1 MQVSAFI
8 PIKKYSHSKG
18 RLASILSEQQRS
30 DLSKAM
36 ATQTI
41 KALIQSNACDSIT
54 LVTNDPHLIIEGAFT
69 YFTESSLN
77 QALNESIASN
87 ESNNPIL
94 IMHAD
99 LPRINHR
106 DINNL
111 VASFKESVISIVPD
125 IEESGTNCLLYD
137 ASMKFNLQFGVNSY
151 ALFLTEFKSNDYRW
165 NQHSIESLQYDLDS
179 EDDYF
184 KLKDYVR
191 G

>member
-8 PIKKYSHSKG
+8 PIKKYSHSKR

-41 KALIQSNACDSIT
+41 KALIQSNICDSIT
-54 LVTNDPHLIIEGAFT
+54 LVTNDPLLIIEGASTF
-69 YFTESSLN
+69 FTESSLN
-77 QALNESIASN
+77 QALNEAIACN
-87 ESNNPIL
+87 DSNNPIL

-99 LPRINHR
+99 LPRINER
-106 DINNL
+106 DLDNL
-111 VASFKESVISIVPD
+111 VAFFNKSFISIVPD

-137 ASMKFNLQFGVNSY
+137 SAMKFNLQFGINSY
-151 ALFLTEFKSNDYRW
+151 ALFLSEFKGNDYRW

>member
-8 PIKKYSHSKG
+8 PIKKYSHSKR

-41 KALIQSNACDSIT
+41 KALIQSNICDSIT
-54 LVTNDPHLIIEGAFT
+54 LVTNDPHLIIEGASTF
-69 YFTESSLN
+69 FTESSLN
-77 QALNESIASN
+77 QALNEAIACN
-87 ESNNPIL
+87 DSNNPIL

-99 LPRINHR
+99 LPRINER
-106 DINNL
+106 DLDNL
-111 VASFKESVISIVPD
+111 VASFNKSFISIVPD

-137 ASMKFNLQFGVNSY
+137 SAMKFNLQFGINSY
-151 ALFLTEFKSNDYRW
+151 DLFLSEFKGNDYRW

>member
-8 PIKKYSHSKG
+8 PIKKYSHSKR

-41 KALIQSNACDSIT
+41 KALIQSNICDSIT
-54 LVTNDPHLIIEGAFT
+54 LVTNDPHLIIEGASTF
-69 YFTESSLN
+69 FTESSLN
-77 QALNESIASN
+77 QALNEAIACN
-87 ESNNPIL
+87 DSNNPIL

-99 LPRINHR
+99 LPRINER
-106 DINNL
+106 DLDNL
-111 VASFKESVISIVPD
+111 VASFNKSFISIVPD

-137 ASMKFNLQFGVNSY
+137 PSMKFNLQFGINSY
-151 ALFLTEFKSNDYRW
+151 ALFVKEFTANDYRW

>member
-8 PIKKYSHSKG
+8 PIKKYSHSKR

-41 KALIQSNACDSIT
+41 KALIQSNICDSIT
-54 LVTNDPHLIIEGAFT
+54 LVTNDPLLIIEGASTF
-69 YFTESSLN
+69 FTESSLN
-77 QALNESIASN
+77 QALNEAIACN
-87 ESNNPIL
+87 DSNNPIL

-99 LPRINHR
+99 LPRINER
-106 DINNL
+106 DLDNL
-111 VASFKESVISIVPD
+111 VAFFNKSFISIVPD

-137 ASMKFNLQFGVNSY
+137 SAMKFNLQFGINSY
-151 ALFLTEFKSNDYRW
+151 ALFLSEFKDNDYRW

>member
-8 PIKKYSHSKG
+8 PIKKYSHSKR

-41 KALIQSNACDSIT
+41 KALIQSNICDSIT
-54 LVTNDPHLIIEGAFT
+54 LVTNDSDLIIEGAST

-77 QALNESIASN
+77 QALNEAIACN
-87 ESNNPIL
+87 DSNNPIL

-99 LPRINHR
+99 LPRINER
-106 DINNL
+106 DLDNL
-111 VASFKESVISIVPD
+111 VASFNKSFISIVPD

-137 ASMKFNLQFGVNSY
+137 PAMKFNLQFGINSY
-151 ALFLTEFKSNDYRW
+151 ALFLREFKANDYRW

>member
-8 PIKKYSHSKG
+8 PIKKYTDSKG

-41 KALIQSNACDSIT
+41 KSLIQANICDSIT
-54 LVTNDPHLIIEGAFT
+54 LVTNDANLVMEGTSTFFT
-69 YFTESSLN
+69 SSSLN
-77 QALNESIASN
+77 KALEEAIDDSS
-87 ESNNPIL
+87 STDPIL
-94 IMHAD
+94 IIHAD
-99 LPRINHR
+99 LPKIN
-106 DINNL
+106 DKDLKNL
-111 VASFKESVISIVPD
+111 AGLFDKSIISIVPD
-125 IEESGTNCLLYD
+125 IGKSGTNCILYD
-137 ASMKFNLQFGVNSY
+137 RAMKFNFQFGINSY
-151 ALFLTEFKSNDYRW
+151 ELFLAEFKKNNCDW
-165 NQHSIESLQYDLDS
+165 VNLSIESLQYDLDS

>member
-8 PIKKYSHSKG
+8 PIKKYSHSKR

-41 KALIQSNACDSIT
+41 KALIQSNICDSIT
-54 LVTNDPHLIIEGAFT
+54 LVTNDPLLIIEGASTF
-69 YFTESSLN
+69 FTESSLN
-77 QALNESIASN
+77 QALNEAIACN
-87 ESNNPIL
+87 DSNNPIL

-99 LPRINHR
+99 LPRINER
-106 DINNL
+106 DLNNL
-111 VASFKESVISIVPD
+111 AASFNKSFISIVPD

-137 ASMKFNLQFGVNSY
+137 PAMKFNLQFGINSY
-151 ALFLTEFKSNDYRW
+151 ALFLSEFKGNDYRW

>member
-8 PIKKYSHSKG
+8 PIKKYSHSKR

-41 KALIQSNACDSIT
+41 KALIQSNICDSIT
-54 LVTNDPHLIIEGAFT
+54 LVTNDPLLIIEGASTF
-69 YFTESSLN
+69 FTESSLN
-77 QALNESIASN
+77 QALNEAIACN
-87 ESNNPIL
+87 DSNNPIL

-99 LPRINHR
+99 LPRINER
-106 DINNL
+106 DLDNL
-111 VASFKESVISIVPD
+111 VASFNKSFITIVPD
-125 IEESGTNCLLYD
+125 IEESGTNCLLFD
-137 ASMKFNLQFGVNSY
+137 LAMKFNLQFGINSY
-151 ALFLTEFKSNDYRW
+151 ALFLREFKANDYRW

>member
-8 PIKKYSHSKG
+8 PIKNYSHSKG

-36 ATQTI
+36 AAQTI
-41 KALIQSNACDSIT
+41 KALIQSNICDSIT
-54 LVTNDPHLIIEGAFT
+54 LVTNDPHLIIEGASTF
-69 YFTESSLN
+69 FTESSLN
-77 QALNESIASN
+77 QALNEAIACN
-87 ESNNPIL
+87 DSNNPIL

-99 LPRINHR
+99 LPRINER
-106 DINNL
+106 DLDNL
-111 VASFKESVISIVPD
+111 VTSFNKSFISIVPD
-125 IEESGTNCLLYD
+125 IDESGTNCLLYD
-137 ASMKFNLQFGVNSY
+137 PAMKFNLQFGINSY
-151 ALFLTEFKSNDYRW
+151 VLFLREFKANDYRW
-165 NQHSIESLQYDLDS
+165 NQHSIESLQYDHDS

>member
-1 MQVSAFI
+1 MQVSTFI

-41 KALIQSNACDSIT
+41 KSLIQSNACNSIT
-54 LVTNDPHLIIEGAFT
+54 LVTNDPHLIIEGAST

-77 QALNESIASN
+77 QALNEAIASN

-106 DINNL
+106 DLDIL

-151 ALFLTEFKSNDYRW
+151 ALFLTEFKANDYRW

>member
-8 PIKKYSHSKG
+8 PIKKYSHSKR

-41 KALIQSNACDSIT
+41 KALIQSNICDSIT
-54 LVTNDPHLIIEGAFT
+54 LVTNDPLLIIEGASTF
-69 YFTESSLN
+69 FTESSLN
-77 QALNESIASN
+77 QALNEAIACN
-87 ESNNPIL
+87 DSNNPIL

-99 LPRINHR
+99 LPRINER
-106 DINNL
+106 DLDNL
-111 VASFKESVISIVPD
+111 VAFFNKSFISIVPD

-137 ASMKFNLQFGVNSY
+137 PAMKFNLQFGIDSY
-151 ALFLTEFKSNDYRW
+151 ALFLREFKANHCRW

>member
-54 LVTNDPHLIIEGAFT
+54 LVTNDPHLIIEGAST

-106 DINNL
+106 DIDNL

-137 ASMKFNLQFGVNSY
+137 ASMKFNLQFGINSF
-151 ALFLTEFKSNDYRW
+151 ALFLTEFQANDYLW

>member
-1 MQVSAFI
+1 MQVSALI

-36 ATQTI
+36 AAQTI
-41 KALIQSNACDSIT
+41 KALTHSNICDSIT
-54 LVTNDPHLIIEGAFT
+54 LVTNDSDLIIEGAST

-77 QALNESIASN
+77 QALNEAIACN
-87 ESNNPIL
+87 DSNNPIL

-99 LPRINHR
+99 LPRINER
-106 DINNL
+106 DLDNL
-111 VASFKESVISIVPD
+111 VASFNKSFISIVPD

-137 ASMKFNLQFGVNSY
+137 PAMKFNLQFGINSY
-151 ALFLTEFKSNDYRW
+151 ALFLREFKANDYRW

>member
-8 PIKKYSHSKG
+8 PIKKYSQSKG
-18 RLASILSEQQRS
+18 RLASILSKQQRS

-36 ATQTI
+36 AAQTI
-41 KALIQSNACDSIT
+41 KALTHSNICDSIT
-54 LVTNDPHLIIEGAFT
+54 LVTNDPHLIIEGASTF
-69 YFTESSLN
+69 FSESPLN
-77 QALNESIASN
+77 QALNEAIACN
-87 ESNNPIL
+87 DSNNPIL

-99 LPRINHR
+99 LPRINER
-106 DINNL
+106 DLDNL
-111 VASFKESVISIVPD
+111 VASFNKSFISIVPD

-137 ASMKFNLQFGVNSY
+137 PAMKFNLQFGMNSY
-151 ALFLTEFKSNDYRW
+151 ALFLREFKANDYRW

>member
-8 PIKKYSHSKG
+8 PIKKYSYSKG

-36 ATQTI
+36 AAQTI
-41 KALIQSNACDSIT
+41 KALIQSNICDSIT
-54 LVTNDPHLIIEGAFT
+54 LVTNDPHLIIEGASTF
-69 YFTESSLN
+69 FTESSLN
-77 QALNESIASN
+77 QALNEAIACN
-87 ESNNPIL
+87 DSNNPIL

-99 LPRINHR
+99 LPRINER
-106 DINNL
+106 DLDNL
-111 VASFKESVISIVPD
+111 VASFNKSFISIVPD

-137 ASMKFNLQFGVNSY
+137 PAMKFNLQFGINSY
-151 ALFLTEFKSNDYRW
+151 ALFLREFKANDYRW

>member
-1 MQVSAFI
+1 MRVSAFI

-30 DLSKAM
+30 DLSEAM
-36 ATQTI
+36 AAQTI
-41 KALIQSNACDSIT
+41 KALIQSNICDSIT
-54 LVTNDPHLIIEGAFT
+54 LVTNDPHLIIEGASTF
-69 YFTESSLN
+69 FTESSLN
-77 QALNESIASN
+77 QALNEAIACN
-87 ESNNPIL
+87 DSNNPIL

-99 LPRINHR
+99 LPRINER
-106 DINNL
+106 DLDKL
-111 VASFKESVISIVPD
+111 VASFNKSFISIVPD

-137 ASMKFNLQFGVNSY
+137 SAMKFNLQFGINSY
-151 ALFLTEFKSNDYRW
+151 ALFLREFKGNDYRW

>member
-18 RLASILSEQQRS
+18 RLASILSEQERS

-41 KALIQSNACDSIT
+41 KALMQSNVCDSIT
-54 LVTNDPHLIIEGAFT
+54 LVTNDPDLIIEGAST
-69 YFTESSLN
+69 YFTESPLN
-77 QALNESIASN
+77 QALNEAIDYNASIH
-87 ESNNPIL
+87 PIL

-99 LPRINHR
+99 LPRINDR
-106 DINNL
+106 DLDSL
-111 VASFKESVISIVPD
+111 VVSFNKSFISIVPD
-125 IEESGTNCLLYD
+125 INESGTNCLLYD
-137 ASMKFNLQFGVNSY
+137 PAMKFNLQFGINSY
-151 ALFLTEFKSNDYRW
+151 TLFLTEFKANDHRW
-165 NQHSIESLQYDLDS
+165 NQHSIASLQYDLDS

>member
-1 MQVSAFI
+1 
-8 PIKKYSHSKG
+8 
-18 RLASILSEQQRS
+18 
-30 DLSKAM
+30 M

-41 KALIQSNACDSIT
+41 KALIQSNICDPIT
-54 LVTNDPHLIIEGAFT
+54 LVTNDPHLIIEGASTF
-69 YFTESSLN
+69 FTESSLN
-77 QALNESIASN
+77 QALNEAIASN
-87 ESNNPIL
+87 DSNNPIL

-99 LPRINHR
+99 LPRINER
-106 DINNL
+106 DLDNL
-111 VASFKESVISIVPD
+111 VASFNKSFISIVPD

-137 ASMKFNLQFGVNSY
+137 SAMKFNLQFGINSY
-151 ALFLTEFKSNDYRW
+151 ALFLSEFKGNDYRW

>member
-1 MQVSAFI
+1 MRVSAFI

-30 DLSKAM
+30 DLSEAM
-36 ATQTI
+36 AAQTI
-41 KALIQSNACDSIT
+41 KALIQSNICDSIT
-54 LVTNDPHLIIEGAFT
+54 LVTNDPHLIIEGASTF
-69 YFTESSLN
+69 FTESSLN
-77 QALNESIASN
+77 QALNEAIACN
-87 ESNNPIL
+87 DSNNPIL

-99 LPRINHR
+99 LPRINER
-106 DINNL
+106 DLDNL
-111 VASFKESVISIVPD
+111 VASFNNSFISIVPD

-137 ASMKFNLQFGVNSY
+137 SAMKFNLQFGINSY
-151 ALFLTEFKSNDYRW
+151 ALFLREFKGNDYRW

>member
-8 PIKKYSHSKG
+8 PIKKYSHSKR

-41 KALIQSNACDSIT
+41 KALIQSNICDSIT
-54 LVTNDPHLIIEGAFT
+54 LVTNDPLLIIEGASTF
-69 YFTESSLN
+69 FTESSLN
-77 QALNESIASN
+77 QALNEAIACN
-87 ESNNPIL
+87 DSNNPIL

-99 LPRINHR
+99 LPRINER
-106 DINNL
+106 DLNNL
-111 VASFKESVISIVPD
+111 VTSFNNSFISIVPD

-137 ASMKFNLQFGVNSY
+137 PTIKFNLQFGINSY
-151 ALFLTEFKSNDYRW
+151 ALFLREFKANDYRW

>member
-8 PIKKYSHSKG
+8 PIKKYSHSKR

-41 KALIQSNACDSIT
+41 KALIQSNICDSIT
-54 LVTNDPHLIIEGAFT
+54 LVTNDPLLIIEGASTF
-69 YFTESSLN
+69 FTESSLN
-77 QALNESIASN
+77 QALNEAIACN
-87 ESNNPIL
+87 DSNNPIL

-99 LPRINHR
+99 LPRINER
-106 DINNL
+106 DLDNL
-111 VASFKESVISIVPD
+111 VASFNKSFISIVPD

-137 ASMKFNLQFGVNSY
+137 SAMKFNLQFGINSY
-151 ALFLTEFKSNDYRW
+151 ALFLSEFKGNDYRW

>member
-8 PIKKYSHSKG
+8 PIKKYSHSKR

-41 KALIQSNACDSIT
+41 KALIQSNICDSIT
-54 LVTNDPHLIIEGAFT
+54 LVTNDSDLIIEGAST

-77 QALNESIASN
+77 QALNEAIACN
-87 ESNNPIL
+87 DSNNPIL

-99 LPRINHR
+99 LPRINER
-106 DINNL
+106 DLNNL
-111 VASFKESVISIVPD
+111 AASFNKSFISIVPD

-137 ASMKFNLQFGVNSY
+137 PAMKFNLQFGINSY
-151 ALFLTEFKSNDYRW
+151 ALFLREFKANDYRW

>member
-8 PIKKYSHSKG
+8 PIKKYSHSKR

-41 KALIQSNACDSIT
+41 KALIQSNICDSIT
-54 LVTNDPHLIIEGAFT
+54 LVTNDPLLIIEGASTF
-69 YFTESSLN
+69 FTESSLN
-77 QALNESIASN
+77 QALNEAIACN
-87 ESNNPIL
+87 DSNNPIL

-99 LPRINHR
+99 LPRINER
-106 DINNL
+106 DLNNL
-111 VASFKESVISIVPD
+111 AASFNKSFISIVPD

-137 ASMKFNLQFGVNSY
+137 PAMKFNLQFGINSY
-151 ALFLTEFKSNDYRW
+151 ALFLREFKANDYRW

>member
-1 MQVSAFI
+1 M
-8 PIKKYSHSKG
+8 
-18 RLASILSEQQRS
+18 
-30 DLSKAM
+30 
-36 ATQTI
+36 
-41 KALIQSNACDSIT
+41 
-54 LVTNDPHLIIEGAFT
+54 VTNDSDLIIEGAST

-77 QALNESIASN
+77 QALNEAIACN
-87 ESNNPIL
+87 DSNNPIL

-99 LPRINHR
+99 LPRINER
-106 DINNL
+106 DLNNL
-111 VASFKESVISIVPD
+111 AASFNKSFISIVPD

-137 ASMKFNLQFGVNSY
+137 SAMKFNLQFGINSY
-151 ALFLTEFKSNDYRW
+151 ALFLSEFKGNDYRW

>member
-36 ATQTI
+36 AAQTI
-41 KALIQSNACDSIT
+41 KALIQSNICDSIT
-54 LVTNDPHLIIEGAFT
+54 LVTNDPHLIIEGASTF
-69 YFTESSLN
+69 FTESSLN
-77 QALNESIASN
+77 QALNEAIACN
-87 ESNNPIL
+87 DSNNPIL

-99 LPRINHR
+99 LPRINER
-106 DINNL
+106 DLDNL
-111 VASFKESVISIVPD
+111 VASFNKSFISIVPD
-125 IEESGTNCLLYD
+125 IEESGTNCLIYD
-137 ASMKFNLQFGVNSY
+137 PAIKFNLQFGTNSY
-151 ALFLTEFKSNDYRW
+151 ALFLREFKANDYRW

-184 KLKDYVR
+184 KLKAYVR

>member
-8 PIKKYSHSKG
+8 PIKKYSHSKR

-36 ATQTI
+36 AAQTI
-41 KALIQSNACDSIT
+41 KALTHSNICDSIT
-54 LVTNDPHLIIEGAFT
+54 LVTNDSDLIIEGAST

-77 QALNESIASN
+77 QALNEAIACN
-87 ESNNPIL
+87 DSNNPIL

-99 LPRINHR
+99 LPRINER
-106 DINNL
+106 DLNNL
-111 VASFKESVISIVPD
+111 AASFNKSFISIVPD

-137 ASMKFNLQFGVNSY
+137 PAMKFNLQFGINSY
-151 ALFLTEFKSNDYRW
+151 ALFLSEFKGNDYRW

>member
-41 KALIQSNACDSIT
+41 KALIQSNICDSIT
-54 LVTNDPHLIIEGAFT
+54 LVTNDPHLIIEGASTF
-69 YFTESSLN
+69 FTESSLN
-77 QALNESIASN
+77 QALNEAIASN
-87 ESNNPIL
+87 DSNNPIL

-99 LPRINHR
+99 LPRINER
-106 DINNL
+106 DLDNL
-111 VASFKESVISIVPD
+111 VASFNKSFISIVPD

-137 ASMKFNLQFGVNSY
+137 PAMKFNLQFGINSY
-151 ALFLTEFKSNDYRW
+151 ALFLREFKANDYRW

>member
-8 PIKKYSHSKG
+8 PIKKYSHSKR

-41 KALIQSNACDSIT
+41 KALIQSNICDSIT
-54 LVTNDPHLIIEGAFT
+54 LVTNDPHLIIEGASTF
-69 YFTESSLN
+69 FTESSLN
-77 QALNESIASN
+77 QALNEAIACN
-87 ESNNPIL
+87 DSNNPIL

-99 LPRINHR
+99 LPRINER
-106 DINNL
+106 DLDNL
-111 VASFKESVISIVPD
+111 VAFFNKSFISIVPD

-137 ASMKFNLQFGVNSY
+137 SAMKFNLQFGINSY
-151 ALFLTEFKSNDYRW
+151 ALFLSEFKGNDYRW

>member
-8 PIKKYSHSKG
+8 PIKKYSHSKR

-41 KALIQSNACDSIT
+41 KALIQSNICDSIT
-54 LVTNDPHLIIEGAFT
+54 LVTNDPLLIIEGASTF
-69 YFTESSLN
+69 FTESSLN
-77 QALNESIASN
+77 QALNEAIACN
-87 ESNNPIL
+87 DSNNPIL

-99 LPRINHR
+99 LPRINER
-106 DINNL
+106 DLDNL
-111 VASFKESVISIVPD
+111 VAFFNKSFISIVPD
-125 IEESGTNCLLYD
+125 IEESGTNCLMYD
-137 ASMKFNLQFGVNSY
+137 PAIKFNLQFGINSY
-151 ALFLTEFKSNDYRW
+151 ALFLSEFKGNDYRW

>member
-1 MQVSAFI
+1 
-8 PIKKYSHSKG
+8 
-18 RLASILSEQQRS
+18 
-30 DLSKAM
+30 M
-36 ATQTI
+36 AAQTI
-41 KALIQSNACDSIT
+41 KALTHSNICDSIT
-54 LVTNDPHLIIEGAFT
+54 LVTNDSDLIIEGAST

-77 QALNESIASN
+77 QALNEAIACN
-87 ESNNPIL
+87 DSNNPIL

-99 LPRINHR
+99 LPRINER
-106 DINNL
+106 DLNNL
-111 VASFKESVISIVPD
+111 AASFNKSFISIVPD

-137 ASMKFNLQFGVNSY
+137 PAMKFNLQFGINSY
-151 ALFLTEFKSNDYRW
+151 ALFLREFKANDYRW

>member
-8 PIKKYSHSKG
+8 PIKKYSHSKR

-41 KALIQSNACDSIT
+41 KALIQSNICDSIT
-54 LVTNDPHLIIEGAFT
+54 LVTNDPHLIIEGASIF
-69 YFTESSLN
+69 FTESSLN
-77 QALNESIASN
+77 QALNEAIACN
-87 ESNNPIL
+87 DSNNPIL

-99 LPRINHR
+99 LPRINER
-106 DINNL
+106 DLDNL
-111 VASFKESVISIVPD
+111 AASFNKSFISIVPD
-125 IEESGTNCLLYD
+125 IKESGTNCLLYD
-137 ASMKFNLQFGVNSY
+137 PAMKFNLQFGINSY
-151 ALFLTEFKSNDYRW
+151 ALFLSEFKGKDYRW

>member
-54 LVTNDPHLIIEGAFT
+54 LVTNDPHLIIEGAST

-106 DINNL
+106 DIDNL

-137 ASMKFNLQFGVNSY
+137 ASMKFNLQFGINSY
-151 ALFLTEFKSNDYRW
+151 GLFLTEFQANDYLW

>member
-8 PIKKYSHSKG
+8 PIKKYSHSKR

-41 KALIQSNACDSIT
+41 KALIQSNICDSIT
-54 LVTNDPHLIIEGAFT
+54 LVTNDPLLIIEGASTF
-69 YFTESSLN
+69 FTESSLN
-77 QALNESIASN
+77 QALNEAIACN
-87 ESNNPIL
+87 DSNNPIL

-99 LPRINHR
+99 LPRINER
-106 DINNL
+106 DLDNL
-111 VASFKESVISIVPD
+111 AASFNKSFISIVPD

-137 ASMKFNLQFGVNSY
+137 PAMKFNLQFGINSY
-151 ALFLTEFKSNDYRW
+151 ALFLREFKANDYRW

>member
-8 PIKKYSHSKG
+8 PIKKYSHSKR

-41 KALIQSNACDSIT
+41 KALIQSNICDSIT
-54 LVTNDPHLIIEGAFT
+54 LVTNDPHLIIEGASTF
-69 YFTESSLN
+69 FTESSLN
-77 QALNESIASN
+77 QALNEAIACN
-87 ESNNPIL
+87 DSNNPIL

-99 LPRINHR
+99 LPRINER
-106 DINNL
+106 DLDNL
-111 VASFKESVISIVPD
+111 VASFNKSFISIVPD
-125 IEESGTNCLLYD
+125 IDKSGTNCLLYD
-137 ASMKFNLQFGVNSY
+137 SAMKFNLQFGINSY
-151 ALFLTEFKSNDYRW
+151 DLFLSEFKGNDYRW

>member
-8 PIKKYSHSKG
+8 PIKKYSHSKR

-41 KALIQSNACDSIT
+41 KALIQSNICDSIT
-54 LVTNDPHLIIEGAFT
+54 LVTNDPHLIIEGASS

-77 QALNESIASN
+77 QALNEAIACN

-106 DINNL
+106 DLDNL
-111 VASFKESVISIVPD
+111 VASFNESVISIVPD

-137 ASMKFNLQFGVNSY
+137 ASMKFNLQFGINSY
-151 ALFLTEFKSNDYRW
+151 ALFLNEFKANDYRW
-165 NQHSIESLQYDLDS
+165 NQHAIESLQYDLDS